1 MFTFCPVV
9 YYVQCSMCV
18 VTSCAPVTELDLL
31 RLSSISVCHLLLR
44 AAQIRHV
51 SEAALWS

>member
-1 MFTFCPVV
+1 
-9 YYVQCSMCV
+9 MCV
-18 VTSCAPVTELDLL
+18 VTSCVPVTELDLL